1 MKYIAAY
8 ALVVLSGNTSPSEDD
23 VKKVLSEAG
32 CEVNGEE
39 VTKTVAALKGK
50 QLHECIESGTKKM
63 SSLSFGAPAG
73 GAGSAPAK
81 QEAKQEAKKE
91 EKVEEEEVNL
101 GGGGLFGDDDEW

>member
-1 MKYIAAY
+1 
-8 ALVVLSGNTSPSEDD
+8 
-23 VKKVLSEAG
+23 
-32 CEVNGEE
+32 
-39 VTKTVAALKGK
+39 
-50 QLHECIESGTKKM
+50 M